1 MANPGLDRDAPIRVV
16 LFCGRFLEPAARR
29 FIARLDA
36 HPEIERVG
44 AFAQGGASGT
54 RERFAD
60 LWRRRGLLSLPLIVL
75 GWFGELTRRIGE
87 RSGGRSDSTG
97 RATALDCV
105 EVVPD
110 IHAPEVLRRVRALA
124 PDLGL
129 IYGAPILKPA
139 LFEIPRLG
147 TLGIH
152 HGRLPDYRG
161 RKTTFWQ
168 VFNGEPS
175 VGVTIQLVNA
185 GIDCG
190 QIVVEGSIS
199 VEGKSYR
206 RILRESQA
214 LGVELY
220 LDAILQLKKGTARP
234 RDPGRALGPHY
245 RDPTLW
251 QVLQL
256 PLRRLAASRRHG

>member
-1 MANPGLDRDAPIRVV
+1 MATPAPGRESPFRVV
-16 LFCGRFLEPAARR
+16 LFCGRFLEPAARE
-29 FIARLDA
+29 FIARLVA
-36 HPEIERVG
+36 HPEIELVG
-44 AFAQGGASGT
+44 AFAQGGTHST

-75 GWFGELTRRIGE
+75 GWLGELM
-87 RSGGRSDSTG
+87 RSMGARGGTRSDGIG
-97 RATALDCV
+97 RATAIDRV

-110 IHAPEVLRRVRALA
+110 IHGAEVLRRVRALA

-152 HGRLPDYRG
+152 HGRLPEYRG

-168 VFNGEPS
+168 VYNGERS

-190 QIVVEGSIS
+190 QIVAEGRVP

-206 RILRESQA
+206 RIVRDSQA

-220 LDAILQLKKGTARP
+220 LDAILQMRRGTARP

-256 PLRRLAASRRHG
+256 PLKRLAANRRHG